1 MGPAGRLEPIAGR
14 VGGSGVG
21 GVVSRSGLFERLG
34 AAARVTVV
42 SAPPGSGKTILL
54 RSWIDAAGLAARA
67 AWVSVGHDE
76 RDPQRFW
83 VSLLGALRQT
93 SAGSALVDIRPH
105 LEAEG
110 RRVAELR
117 ADGLIRD
124 VFLKA
129 DRSGPIL
136 LLNDTSAAEA
146 PAQLATLPFIEHD
159 LVTFDYI
166 ELDDNSP
173 A

>member
-1 MGPAGRLEPIAGR
+1 MKVLVIGHL
-14 VGGSGVG
+14 
-21 GVVSRSGLFERLG
+21 
-34 AAARVTVV
+34 T
-42 SAPPGSGKTILL
+42 GK
-54 RSWIDAAGLAARA
+54 
-67 AWVSVGHDE
+67 
-76 RDPQRFW
+76 
-83 VSLLGALRQT
+83 
-93 SAGSALVDIRPH
+93 DIRPY

-110 RRVAELR
+110 RRVTELR
-117 ADGLIRD
+117 AEGLVRD

-136 LLNDTSAAEA
+136 LLNDTDADDARKR
-146 PAQLATLPFIEHD
+146 LATLPFIEHD

>member
-1 MGPAGRLEPIAGR
+1 MKVLVIGHL
-14 VGGSGVG
+14 
-21 GVVSRSGLFERLG
+21 
-34 AAARVTVV
+34 T
-42 SAPPGSGKTILL
+42 GK
-54 RSWIDAAGLAARA
+54 
-67 AWVSVGHDE
+67 
-76 RDPQRFW
+76 
-83 VSLLGALRQT
+83 
-93 SAGSALVDIRPH
+93 DIRPH

-129 DRSGPIL
+129 DRSGPVL
-136 LLNDTSAAEA
+136 LLDDTSAAEV
-146 PAQLATLPFIEHD
+146 PDRLASLPFLEHD

>member
-1 MGPAGRLEPIAGR
+1 MKVLVIGHL
-14 VGGSGVG
+14 
-21 GVVSRSGLFERLG
+21 
-34 AAARVTVV
+34 T
-42 SAPPGSGKTILL
+42 GK
-54 RSWIDAAGLAARA
+54 
-67 AWVSVGHDE
+67 
-76 RDPQRFW
+76 
-83 VSLLGALRQT
+83 
-93 SAGSALVDIRPH
+93 DIRPH

-129 DRSGPIL
+129 DRSGPVL
-136 LLNDTSAAEA
+136 LLDDTSAAEA
-146 PAQLATLPFIEHD
+146 PDRLASLPFLEHD

>member
-1 MGPAGRLEPIAGR
+1 MKVLVIGHL
-14 VGGSGVG
+14 
-21 GVVSRSGLFERLG
+21 
-34 AAARVTVV
+34 T
-42 SAPPGSGKTILL
+42 GK
-54 RSWIDAAGLAARA
+54 
-67 AWVSVGHDE
+67 
-76 RDPQRFW
+76 
-83 VSLLGALRQT
+83 
-93 SAGSALVDIRPH
+93 DIRPH
-105 LEAEG
+105 LEAER

-136 LLNDTSAAEA
+136 LLNGISAAEA
-146 PAQLATLPFIEHD
+146 PGRLASLPFIEHE

-166 ELDDNSP
+166 ELEDSSP

>member
-1 MGPAGRLEPIAGR
+1 MKVLVIGHL
-14 VGGSGVG
+14 
-21 GVVSRSGLFERLG
+21 
-34 AAARVTVV
+34 T
-42 SAPPGSGKTILL
+42 GK
-54 RSWIDAAGLAARA
+54 
-67 AWVSVGHDE
+67 
-76 RDPQRFW
+76 
-83 VSLLGALRQT
+83 
-93 SAGSALVDIRPH
+93 DIRPH

-110 RRVAELR
+110 RAIARFR
-117 ADGLIRD
+117 SDGLIRD

-136 LLNDTSAAEA
+136 LLNDTTAAEA
-146 PAQLATLPFIEHD
+146 PGRLASLPFIEHE

>member
-1 MGPAGRLEPIAGR
+1 VKVLVIGHL
-14 VGGSGVG
+14 
-21 GVVSRSGLFERLG
+21 
-34 AAARVTVV
+34 T
-42 SAPPGSGKTILL
+42 GK
-54 RSWIDAAGLAARA
+54 
-67 AWVSVGHDE
+67 
-76 RDPQRFW
+76 
-83 VSLLGALRQT
+83 
-93 SAGSALVDIRPH
+93 DIRPH

-110 RRVAELR
+110 RRVTELR

-136 LLNDTSAAEA
+136 LLDDISAAEA
-146 PAQLATLPFIEHD
+146 PARLASLPFVEHD

-166 ELDDNSP
+166 ELEDTSP

>member
-1 MGPAGRLEPIAGR
+1 MKVLVLGQPTGKDLGPY
-14 VGGSGVG
+14 
-21 GVVSRSGLFERLG
+21 
-34 AAARVTVV
+34 
-42 SAPPGSGKTILL
+42 
-54 RSWIDAAGLAARA
+54 
-67 AWVSVGHDE
+67 
-76 RDPQRFW
+76 
-83 VSLLGALRQT
+83 
-93 SAGSALVDIRPH
+93 

-110 RRVAELR
+110 RWVRELR
-117 ADGLIRD
+117 AEGLIRD

-136 LLNDTSAAEA
+136 LLDDVTAADA
-146 PAQLATLPFIEHD
+146 PARLASLPFLEHD

>member
-1 MGPAGRLEPIAGR
+1 MKVL
-14 VGGSGVG
+14 V
-21 GVVSRSGLFERLG
+21 
-34 AAARVTVV
+34 
-42 SAPPGSGKTILL
+42 
-54 RSWIDAAGLAARA
+54 
-67 AWVSVGHDE
+67 VGH
-76 RDPQRFW
+76 
-83 VSLLGALRQT
+83 LTGK
-93 SAGSALVDIRPH
+93 DIGPY

-136 LLNDTSAAEA
+136 LLNDTSAEKASE
-146 PAQLATLPFIEHD
+146 QLASLPFVEQS
-159 LVTFDYI
+159 LVTFEYI
-166 ELDDNSP
+166 ELNDMPP